1 MEHSAVLQP
10 ARQLCLPT
18 VGAEFAGLAEEA
30 ARRGQGHVG
39 YLETLLGAEV
49 DERGRKAVERRIQE
63 ARFPAVKTLEEFD
76 FESAPHIPA
85 ARLRGLAEGG
95 YLERSEPVIFI
106 GETGTG
112 KSHLAVGLGVAACR
126 ERRRVRFTTAAE
138 LVTELMEANNQS
150 ELQRARARWTRY
162 DLIVV
167 DELGYLV
174 MPESAAELL
183 FQVVSGRA
191 ERSAIIVTT
200 NLPFSEW
207 TTMFPNARL
216 CKALLDRLTDRAHI
230 VETGSESYRFRRTL
244 ARKGGRG

>member
-1 MEHSAVLQP
+1 MSAVGGSVEHSAVLQH

-63 ARFPAVKTLEEFD
+63 ARFPVVKTLEEFD
-76 FESAPHIPA
+76 FESAPHISA

-106 GETGTG
+106 GDTGTG

-126 ERRRVRFTTAAE
+126 ARVRSDSTAF
-138 LVTELMEANNQS
+138 
-150 ELQRARARWTRY
+150 
-162 DLIVV
+162 
-167 DELGYLV
+167 G
-174 MPESAAELL
+174 
-183 FQVVSGRA
+183 VSPVAPGVPA
-191 ERSAIIVTT
+191 
-200 NLPFSEW
+200 
-207 TTMFPNARL
+207 
-216 CKALLDRLTDRAHI
+216 
-230 VETGSESYRFRRTL
+230 TGSP
-244 ARKGGRG
+244 APAPAPQK